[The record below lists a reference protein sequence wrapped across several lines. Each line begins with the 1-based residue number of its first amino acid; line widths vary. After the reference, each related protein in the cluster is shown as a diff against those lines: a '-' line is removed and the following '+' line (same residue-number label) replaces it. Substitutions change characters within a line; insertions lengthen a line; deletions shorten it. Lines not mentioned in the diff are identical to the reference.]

1 MIGADAEEQGAQ
13 RCKIAELMMLKTVQM
28 FKCGVT
34 NVELAIYV
42 LMIQRALNDWCIS
55 V

>member
-1 MIGADAEEQGAQ
+1 MVGADAEKKGAQ
-13 RCKIAELMMLKTVQM
+13 RCKIEELKMLKTVQM

-34 NVELAIYV
+34 NVELAIYMLV
-42 LMIQRALNDWCIS
+42 IQRALNDWCIS